1 MSTFGWLLILLGILI
16 ARQVSKGRVMNL
28 GHDLSDAFLALASG
42 DTDALGEVL
51 TRTGPAAQPTSADLA
66 IFNLTAGVT
75 GGLTTASGSIAGGL
89 GTAYGQLKGNL
100 ESSLALA
107 AVVLGEKAK
116 GYRWAATGPDY
127 YDCSGL
133 MWRAAQGVG
142 YKGFRFTTS
151 TIGAAPGFH
160 KISAP
165 ATQGPGLIAAT
176 VGDLVVWPTHHMGV
190 ITGPNRF
197 YSARSVKAGI
207 GESNISGFR
216 SGTPVYY
223 RLTVKK

>member
-1 MSTFGWLLILLGILI
+1 VKTFGWILILMAILV
-16 ARQVSKGRVMNL
+16 ARQVSRGRVMNL
-28 GHDLSDAFLALASG
+28 STDLSDAALAFIAA
-42 DTDALGEVL
+42 DTDALGEIL
-51 TRTGPAAQPTSADLA
+51 NRKGPAATPTAADLA

-75 GGLTTASGSIAGGL
+75 GGLTTA
-89 GTAYGQLKGNL
+89 GTAIGGGVGDAFGQLKGSI
-100 ESSLALA
+100 EGSIALA

-151 TIGAAPGFH
+151 TIGMAPGFH

-165 ATQGPGLIAAT
+165 ATQGPGLTAAT
-176 VGDLVVWPTHHMGV
+176 VGDLVVWPGHHMGV
-190 ITGPNRF
+190 ITGPNKF
-197 YSARSVKAGI
+197 YSARSVKTGI
-207 GESNISGFR
+207 GESNIAGFR

-223 RLTVKK
+223 RYTGK